1 MTEQELIEREELLE
15 DILDALEDGDIEE
28 VEDLADDAI
37 EQFPE
42 EAFGYFYL
50 GEALFFQNEYEEA
63 VEQYQK
69 AIELATDNPDY
80 KARLGL
86 MYSKLARLDEAKQIY
101 RTILEYHDTHVPS
114 LVALGVL
121 ELNAY
126 EANTALELLHRA
138 LEVDPDY
145 VDGYRIRALIHQ
157 KLDLYAEALEDLES
171 ALISLPTD
179 SELWLQKISLH
190 DLLQQHDEA
199 KEAYVTWVNLDLE
212 STDRLAAFGEYLMN
226 KEAFA
231 EAEEQYTQAIEKE
244 IFGDLAAVYSYLNRG
259 WARLR
264 QDKLEEAA
272 ADFRKVINLDATIG
286 AAYMGMAEAKSRQ
299 SDFDAA
305 VTFIDLGINVAV
317 DDLWMLYDKKGE
329 IHILSKDWDLAQ
341 AAYENNI
348 AMPDDLSKSE
358 GYFGLGNMYHQKGDL
373 QNAYLAWK
381 EADKY
386 FHTYANEY
394 IEQYCQDIL
403 AAEIEANAAALIID
417 MQGDFAANRASKIL
431 NPLLHQ
437 LWKVDMK
444 TTTAQNPMFKEIPPE
459 MEKQILGLMSNIC
472 VGLEAEGMFVL
483 NPGQS
488 GVRLVYKIKEESDK
502 NVSVAGIPLNGT
514 EERTFV
520 LTPKGSHLV
529 LNGFGEEGADIDL
542 YMEAA
547 TTKQLSKATQ
557 EALFKAKQG
566 GKLDFMGESF
576 KSLV

>member
-15 DILDALEDGDIEE
+15 DILDALEDDDIEE

-50 GEALFFQNEYEEA
+50 GEALFFQREYNEA

-69 AIELATDNPDY
+69 AIELAADNPDY

-86 MYSKLARLDEAKQIY
+86 MYSKLGRLDEAKQIY
-101 RTILEYHDTHVPS
+101 KTILEYNDSHVTS

-126 EANTALELLHRA
+126 EADAALVLLNKALEIA
-138 LEVDPDY
+138 PDY
-145 VDGYRIRALIHQ
+145 SEGYRIRALIHQ
-157 KLDLYAEALEDLES
+157 KVDLYAEALADLES
-171 ALISLPTD
+171 ALLSFPAD
-179 SELWLQKISLH
+179 PELWLQKISLH
-190 DLLQQHDEA
+190 DLLQQHDAA
-199 KEAYVTWVNLDLE
+199 KEAYSTWVNLDEE

-226 KEAFA
+226 KEDFAGA
-231 EAEEQYTQAIEKE
+231 EAQYTLAIEKE

-259 WARLR
+259 WSRLR
-264 QDKLEEAA
+264 QSKLEEAA
-272 ADFRKVINLDATIG
+272 VDFRKVINLDATIG

-299 SDFDAA
+299 EDFDAA
-305 VTFIDLGINVAV
+305 ITFIDLGINVAIE
-317 DDLWMLYDKKGE
+317 DLWMLYDKKGE
-329 IHILSKDWDLAQ
+329 IYILSKDWDLAK

-348 AMPDDLSKSE
+348 AMPDDQSKSE

-394 IEQYCQDIL
+394 IEQHCQEIL
-403 AAEIEANAAALIID
+403 AAEIEANAAELIID
-417 MQGDFAANRASKIL
+417 MQADFAANRASKVL
-431 NPLLHQ
+431 QPLLHQ

-444 TTTAQNPMFKEIPPE
+444 TTAAQNPMFAEIPPE

-472 VGLEAEGMFVL
+472 IGIEAEGMFVL

-488 GVRLVYKIKEESDK
+488 GVRLVYKIKEETTT
-502 NVSVAGIPLNGT
+502 NVSIFGIPLNGT

-520 LTPKGSHLV
+520 LTPKGNHLIF
-529 LNGFGEEGADIDL
+529 NGFGSEGADIDL
-542 YMEAA
+542 YMEP
-547 TTKQLSKATQ
+547 TSSKKLSKAAQ

-566 GKLDFMGESF
+566 GKLDFMGDNF
-576 KSLV
+576 KELV